1 MNIGELKAKIADL
14 PDDTEVSVIVP
25 CGKKLYCRSLDT
37 VKSQIIDSECLL
49 VTEDIGVI
57 ADKDLAEWLK
67 PIQ

>member
-1 MNIGELKAKIADL
+1 MNIGKLKAEIADL

-49 VTEDIGVI
+49 VTEDIGVV
-57 ADKDLAEWLK
+57 ADKDLAECLK
-67 PIQ
+67 TIQ

>member
-1 MNIGELKAKIADL
+1 MNIGELKAKIAAL
-14 PDDTEVSVIVP
+14 PDDMEVSVIIP
-25 CGKKLYCRSLDT
+25 CDKKLYCRSLDT

-57 ADKDLAEWLK
+57 ADKDLAECLK

>member
-1 MNIGELKAKIADL
+1 MNIGKLKAEIADL

-25 CGKKLYCRSLDT
+25 CSKKLYCRSLDA

-49 VTEDIGVI
+49 VTEDVGVV
-57 ADKDLAEWLK
+57 ADKDLAEGLK